1 MIRFHLKDIISG
13 TGGSLISSAVGP
25 ELFTGV
31 SIDSR
36 TVKPGEIFFALRG
49 EFHDGHDHLR
59 EAWERGAV
67 LTVVDRNAAVKEKK
81 LAPAPMIVVEDTLK
95 ALQSMA
101 SYWRGRHTLPV
112 LAVVGSVGK
121 TTTKEMM
128 ASILSTT
135 GPCMKNPGNFNN
147 HIGLPLSLLEL
158 ADYHHYAILEIG
170 ANLPGEIQYLTSL
183 LKPVGAVITRIGWAH
198 LEGFKTTENLVA
210 EKGSVL
216 EEIPESGW
224 CAINADDPNQFDFP
238 KRAACDVIT
247 YGIGSGDVTAEGII
261 LSEEA
266 TSFVLILPSGKV
278 RIQLRAFGRH
288 FVENALAAVAATL
301 PLQVSVEH
309 MVTGLSTWRPAD
321 GRGEISSPL
330 PGVHFIDDTYN
341 ANPLSVQAALVSLA
355 QLNHEGFTVA
365 VLGEMKELGDYFKEG
380 HIQVG
385 SDVARLGIDC
395 LIAVGPAAHLI
406 ARGALEGGMDP
417 AKITECENNDEVVRA
432 LEPLIMEGVWVLF
445 KGSRAAKMEQIM
457 EPFHGDS
464 AKAIQESANK
474 G

>member
-1 MIRFHLKDIISG
+1 VIRFQIRDILRG

-36 TVKPGEIFFALRG
+36 TVNPGEIFIALRG

-59 EAWERGAV
+59 EAVERGAA
-67 LTVVDRNAAVKEKK
+67 LTVVDRDITPEGVK

-95 ALQSMA
+95 ALQSLA
-101 SYWRGRHTLPV
+101 SYWRERHMLPV

-128 ASILSTT
+128 ANILSTA

-158 ADYHHYAILEIG
+158 ADYHRYAIFEIG
-170 ANLPGEIQYLTSL
+170 TNLPGEVRYLTSL
-183 LKPVGAVITRIGWAH
+183 LKPIGAAITRIGWAH

-216 EEIPESGW
+216 EEIQESGW
-224 CAINADDPNQFDFP
+224 CAINVDDPNQVDFP

-247 YGIGSGDVTAEGII
+247 YGIESGDVTAEEII
-261 LSEEA
+261 LSEAE
-266 TSFVLILPSGKV
+266 TSFTLVLPSGKEKV
-278 RIQLRAFGRH
+278 HLRGFGRH

-301 PLQVSVEH
+301 PLQVSVEQ
-309 MVTGLSTWRPAD
+309 MVAGLSTWRPTA
-321 GRGEISSPL
+321 GRGGISSPL
-330 PGVHFIDDTYN
+330 PGIHFIDDTYN
-341 ANPLSVQAALVSLA
+341 ANPLSVQAALASLA
-355 QLNHEGFTVA
+355 QLSHEGVTVA
-365 VLGEMKELGDYFKEG
+365 VLGEMKELGDFFEEG

-385 SDVARLGIDC
+385 SDAARLGIDY
-395 LIAVGPAAHLI
+395 LIAVGPAAPLI

-417 AKITECENNDEVVRA
+417 ARITECENNDEAVLS
-432 LEPLIMEGVWVLF
+432 LEPLLTEGVWVLF
-445 KGSRAAKMEQIM
+445 KGSRAAEMEQIM
-457 EPFHGDS
+457 EAFHDSS